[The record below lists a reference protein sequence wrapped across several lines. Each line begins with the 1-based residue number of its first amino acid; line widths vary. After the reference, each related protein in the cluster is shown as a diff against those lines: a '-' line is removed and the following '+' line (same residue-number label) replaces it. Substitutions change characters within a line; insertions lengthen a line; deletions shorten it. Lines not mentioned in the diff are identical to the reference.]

1 MSLDTVVE
9 DIRDE
14 AQARASEIQ
23 ADADERAEKII
34 EEAEA
39 DAEDILEERKDEVEE
54 QIEREREQALSSAN
68 LEAKQNRLEAR
79 RDVLDDVLNR
89 VEDELASLSNAKR
102 EELTKPLVTAAIT
115 EFDDYETVK
124 LYARADDADLLN
136 SLLEEHEKAEYAG
149 EYDCLGG
156 VVAEGQQ
163 SRVRVNNTFDS
174 ILDAVWEET
183 LGDVSEQLFDQ

>member
-9 DIRDE
+9 DIRGE
-14 AQARASEIQ
+14 ARARANEIQ
-23 ADADERAEKII
+23 ADADERVEKII
-34 EEAEA
+34 SDAESDAEA
-39 DAEDILEERKDEVEE
+39 ILEKRKSEIEE

-79 RDVLDDVLNR
+79 RDILDDVLDH
-89 VEDELASLSNAKR
+89 VESELASVSGTRR
-102 EELTKPLVTAAIT
+102 ERLTEPLLTAAIS
-115 EFDDYETVK
+115 EFDDDETVK
-124 LYARADDADLLN
+124 IYARADDTNLLN
-136 SLLEEHEKAEYAG
+136 SLLEEYERAEYAG

-156 VVAEGQQ
+156 VVAEGQR

-174 ILDAVWEET
+174 ILDTVWEET